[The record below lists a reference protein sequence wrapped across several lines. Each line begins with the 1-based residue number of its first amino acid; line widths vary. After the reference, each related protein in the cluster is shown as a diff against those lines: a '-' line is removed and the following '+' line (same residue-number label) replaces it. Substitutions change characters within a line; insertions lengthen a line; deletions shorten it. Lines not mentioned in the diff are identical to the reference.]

1 MFKNILLATD
11 GSDISAR
18 AAIMA
23 VNLARVHGA
32 KITAVYVMEPY
43 PYLGI
48 GEASPYGMQAY
59 AAAAQKLAADAHM
72 AVETLCTQA
81 GSAAVP
87 LEARAIENVGA
98 PTGIVQTAKA
108 EGADLIV
115 MGSHGRSGIAR
126 MMLGSVANRVL
137 AESPVPVLVVR

>member
-18 AAIMA
+18 AARMA
-23 VNLARVHGA
+23 VDLARTHGA
-32 KITAVYVMEPY
+32 KVTAVYVMEPY

-48 GEASPYGMQAY
+48 GEANPYGMQAY
-59 AAAAQKLAADAHM
+59 AAAAQKLAAEAHM
-72 AVETLCTQA
+72 AVEKLCTQG
-81 GSAAVP
+81 GSAVP

-98 PTGIVQTAKA
+98 ATGIVQTAKT

-137 AESPVPVLVVR
+137 AEATAPVLVVR

>member
-11 GSDISAR
+11 GSEISER
-18 AAIMA
+18 AAKMA
-23 VNLARVHGA
+23 VGLARTHGA

-43 PYLGI
+43 PYIGI
-48 GEASPYGMQAY
+48 GEANPYGMQAY

-72 AVETLCTQA
+72 AIEKLCTEG
-81 GSAAVP
+81 GSAVT

-98 PTGIVQTAKA
+98 SNGIVQTAKVEA
-108 EGADLIV
+108 ADLIV

-126 MMLGSVANRVL
+126 LMLGSVANRVL
-137 AESPVPVLVVR
+137 AESPIPVLVVR

>member
-1 MFKNILLATD
+1 MFKNILVATD

-18 AAIMA
+18 AATMA
-23 VNLARVHGA
+23 VSLARTHGA

-43 PYLGI
+43 PYIGI
-48 GEASPYGMQAY
+48 GEANPFGMQAY

-72 AVETLCTQA
+72 AIEKLCTEG
-81 GSAAVP
+81 GSPVT

-98 PTGIVQTAKA
+98 SAGIVQTAKSEA
-108 EGADLIV
+108 ADLIV

-126 MMLGSVANRVL
+126 LMLGSVANRVL
-137 AESPVPVLVVR
+137 AESQIPVLVVR

>member
-18 AAIMA
+18 AARMA
-23 VNLARVHGA
+23 VDLARTHGA
-32 KITAVYVMEPY
+32 KVTAVYVMEPY

-48 GEASPYGMQAY
+48 GEANPYGMQAY
-59 AAAAQKLAADAHM
+59 AAAARKLAAEAHM
-72 AVETLCTQA
+72 AVEKLCTQG
-81 GSAAVP
+81 GSAVP
-87 LEARAIENVGA
+87 LEARAIENIGA
-98 PTGIVQTAKA
+98 ATGIVQTAKT

-137 AESPVPVLVVR
+137 AEATAPVLVVR